1 MTPATEDTL
10 KTLLPLLRLLREIK
24 GLREARP
31 GVFQHRTRPFLQIV
45 EADGVASA
53 ELRKAGAGGFDRF
66 AVASPTDQRKLVDE
80 AKRRAARS
88 DED

>member
-1 MTPATEDTL
+1 MAAASDETL
-10 KTLLPLLRLLREIK
+10 KVLLPLLRLLREIK
-24 GLREARP
+24 GVREARP
-31 GVFQHRTRPFLQIV
+31 GVFQHRTRPFIQIV
-45 EADGVASA
+45 EEAGVASA

-66 AVASPTDQRKLVDE
+66 AVDTPAAQRKLVDE